1 MPPLIDLYRRTES
14 HAAGRGLLALLAG
27 VAAALA
33 HPPFGILPGLLG
45 FALLLR
51 LGDQAGPDRPLA
63 SAFFR
68 GWLAGLGYFAVSVWW
83 VTEAFLVDAAAHGW
97 MAPFALILLAGGLA
111 LFWGGGLWLYR
122 LARPKGLGRVLVFAG
137 ALALAEWV
145 RGHVFTGFPW
155 NLPGVAWRAGG
166 APSQTAA
173 LVGAYGLTWITL
185 VIAAT
190 PGILPGLPRRQAFA
204 AGGAAAAVLAGLY
217 AGGAWRLVTAPAPN
231 AAAPLIRIVQAD
243 VDQKT
248 KWRPE
253 NLDLI
258 FNDYVSL
265 SALPAAR
272 QPDVII
278 WSEGALPAVLDDLLA
293 PGQPYPARLT
303 AALTPGQI
311 LMLGANRVGLGED
324 GGLDYFNTLVAFQRT
339 EAAGVS
345 PAGLEVMGIYD
356 KHRLVPF
363 GEYLPMGELMT
374 RLGVR
379 SLVNMPADFTPGPP
393 AHPLVLPGL
402 PPVQPLICYEALF
415 PGFAA
420 QSGGRAGVRAEWIL
434 NVSNDAWFGATSG
447 PWQHL
452 NLSSYRAIEE
462 GVPMV
467 RSTPTGVSGM
477 IDSRGRLQAEAWMSQ
492 GRRGVID
499 APLPPPDGP
508 TLFSRLGNVPFAIM
522 LLFSA
527 AMVVLPRLPRR

>member
-1 MPPLIDLYRRTES
+1 MPSLIDLYRRSES
-14 HAAGRGLLALLAG
+14 HPAGRGLLALLAG
-27 VAAALA
+27 AAAALA
-33 HPPFGILPGLLG
+33 HPPFGVLPGLLG
-45 FALLLR
+45 FAVLLR
-51 LGDQAGPDRPLA
+51 LGDQAGPDRALA
-63 SAFFR
+63 PAFLW

-83 VTEAFLVDAAAHGW
+83 VTGAFMVNAEAHGW

-122 LARPKGLGRVLVFAG
+122 LARPRGLTRVLVFAG

-155 NLPGVAWRAGG
+155 NLPGAAWRAGG
-166 APSQTAA
+166 APSQAAA

-190 PGILPGLPRRQAFA
+190 PGILPGLPRRQALA
-204 AGGAAAAVLAGLY
+204 AGGAAVAVLAALY

-231 AAAPLIRIVQAD
+231 ATAPLIRIVQAN

-265 SALPAAR
+265 SALAAPR
-272 QPDVII
+272 RPDVII
-278 WSEGALPAVLDDLLA
+278 WPEGALPAVIDDLLA
-293 PGQPYPARLT
+293 PGQPYPARLA
-303 AALTPGQI
+303 AALAPGQML
-311 LMLGANRVGLGED
+311 LMGANRVGLRE
-324 GGLDYFNTLVAFQRT
+324 GGGFDYFNTMVALQRT
-339 EAAGVS
+339 GADGQAPS
-345 PAGLEVMGIYD
+345 GLEVMGVHD
-356 KHRLVPF
+356 KYRLVPF
-363 GEYLPMGELMT
+363 GEYLPMGEVMT
-374 RLGVR
+374 RLGLR
-379 SLVNMPADFTPGPP
+379 SIVNMPADFTPGPP
-393 AHPLVLPGL
+393 PRPLVLPGL

-415 PGFAA
+415 PRFAA
-420 QSGGRAGVRAEWIL
+420 QSGGRAGLRAEWLL
-434 NVSNDAWFGATSG
+434 NVSNDAWFGASSG

-452 NLSSYRAIEE
+452 NLASYRAIEE

-467 RSTPTGVSGM
+467 RSTPTGVSGV
-477 IDSRGRLQAEAWMSQ
+477 IDSRGRLQAGAWMSL

-508 TLFSRLGNVPFAIM
+508 TLYARLGNLFFAIM
-522 LLFSA
+522 LLLSA
-527 AMVVLPRLPRR
+527 AMVVLSRLPRR